1 MTARARA
8 LALLEDSRHD
18 HNTREAELLIRSAQV
33 YATLAR
39 AEATERQTQLLR
51 EAVRALAQACR
62 AITEW
67 LRDDMDRTAARD
79 NR

>member
-18 HNTREAELLIRSAQV
+18 HNTREAELLVRSAQV

-39 AEATERQTQLLR
+39 AEATDRQTQLLR
-51 EAVRALAQACR
+51 DAVRCVAQVGQV
-62 AITEW
+62 ITEW
-67 LRDDMDRTAARD
+67 LRDDMARTAARD
-79 NR
+79 DR

>member
-18 HNTREAELLIRSAQV
+18 HNTREAELLVRSAQV

-39 AEATERQTQLLR
+39 AEATDRQTQLLR
-51 EAVRALAQACR
+51 EAVRCVAQVGQVIA
-62 AITEW
+62 EW

-79 NR
+79 DR

>member
-18 HNTREAELLIRSAQV
+18 HNTREAELLVRSAQV

-39 AEATERQTQLLR
+39 AEATDRQTQLLR
-51 EAVRALAQACR
+51 EAVRCVAQVGQV
-62 AITEW
+62 ITEW
-67 LRDDMDRTAARD
+67 LRDDMARTAARD
-79 NR
+79 DR

>member
-18 HNTREAELLIRSAQV
+18 HNTREAELLVRSAQV

-51 EAVRALAQACR
+51 EAVRCVAQVGQV
-62 AITEW
+62 ITEW
-67 LRDDMDRTAARD
+67 LRDDMARTAARD
-79 NR
+79 DR